1 MKDIYEKFK
10 PLENAKMAF
19 NIITTMVDEKCDNLP
34 YWLIIPHKKPA
45 EASHCRVDDAELV
58 GSWYEGL
65 DSLQEM
71 LQTDEGSGVKASFKR
86 HLMKSWGEHG
96 LRFHEDYPW
105 SNTNHSSFHEMGYI
119 LPALNRIVEK
129 DADSEEA
136 EMRAANL
143 VRGMRS
149 LVIERKVRTF
159 WSGDSE
165 VPERIYEFPND
176 VYLRDGGFDMTRFT
190 GRGETSIR
198 NAIMLH
204 SLVRRYEI
212 ADDEIALDLAVG
224 MANYLLTTSRYFNYK
239 MEFFGHV
246 HSSGWVASGLVR
258 LGRVTG
264 DKRYI
269 EKGKAIIDYIIS
281 ISSSFGW
288 VPEYAQWHPMEEEHC
303 ETCCIKD
310 VIECSS
316 ELIDAG
322 YDEYWNIMNIFAR
335 NQLIENQFKSATYVV
350 VDNSKEDTETTTYR
364 EMDKRIIGGFT
375 GGGMPNSLSL
385 TKFRNIAGCCVGMA
399 PVALNIVWQRAV
411 EYKDGMAV
419 VNIPLDK
426 ETDDV
431 KVTSGY
437 PNSASI
443 VIAAKHD
450 LDAAVRVYP
459 WMDEVL
465 GMLNGKKMNIVLS
478 GGLAIIKNMKSGDV
492 AEFTHL
498 METVSRKETAAGAEY
513 EVIWRGP
520 DVVDMLPRGEHF
532 RLYQRRKDVRKY
544 LPTPEDAVYR
554 GPRDYGPTQ
563 QKGWKKG
570 KK

>member
-1 MKDIYEKFK
+1 MQDKYEKFT

-19 NIITTMVDEKCDNLP
+19 NIITQMVDEKCDHLP

-45 EASHCRVDDAELV
+45 EAAHCRVDDAELV

-71 LQTDEGSGVKASFKR
+71 LQTQDGADVKASFKR
-86 HLMKSWGEHG
+86 HLLKSWGEHG

-129 DADSEEA
+129 DPDNKEA
-136 EMRAANL
+136 EIRAANL

-149 LVIERKVRTF
+149 LVIERKVRVF
-159 WSGDSE
+159 WNGDSE
-165 VPERIYEFPND
+165 VPRKVYEFPND

-190 GRGETSIR
+190 GRGESAIR
-198 NAIMLH
+198 NSIMLH

-212 ADDEIALDLAVG
+212 AGDEAALDLAIG
-224 MANYLLTTSRYFNYK
+224 TANYLLSTSRYFNYK

-264 DKRYI
+264 EREYI
-269 EKGKAIIDYIIS
+269 EKGKAILDYILS

-288 VPEYAQWHPMEEEHC
+288 VPEYAQWHPMSEEHC

-310 VIECSS
+310 AIECSS

-322 YDEYWNIMNIFAR
+322 YDEYWNVINIFGR
-335 NQLIENQFKSATYVV
+335 NQLIENQFKSASYVV
-350 VDNSKEDTETTTYR
+350 VDNTKEDTETTTYHDI
-364 EMDKRIIGGFT
+364 DKRLIGGFT

-399 PVALNIVWQRAV
+399 PVGLNIIWQRAM
-411 EYKDGMAV
+411 EYKDGNAV

-426 ETDDV
+426 ETGYAILKSD
-431 KVTSGY
+431 Y
-437 PNSASI
+437 PNRAYISI
-443 VIAAKHD
+443 TAKRDLNAAI
-450 LDAAVRVYP
+450 RIYP
-459 WMDEVL
+459 WMGEIS

-478 GGLAIIKNMKSGDV
+478 GGLAIIENMKAGDV
-492 AEFTHL
+492 VEFTHP
-498 METVSRKETAAGAEY
+498 METLHKKEIAAGVEY
-513 EVIWRGP
+513 EVVWRGP
-520 DVVDMLPRGEHF
+520 DVVDILPRGEHL
-532 RLYQRRKDVRKY
+532 RLYQRRKNMKKH
-544 LPTPEDAVYR
+544 LPTPEDVIYK
-554 GPRDYGPTQ
+554 GHQDYGPTQ
-563 QKGWKKG
+563 QKR
-570 KK
+570 